1 MTSFILSQ
9 FGYCPLVWMF
19 HSRQLN
25 NRINN
30 IHERALRLVYQD
42 SQSSFGHLLKMNNS
56 FTIHKRNVQTLAIEL
71 YKVAYGISPKIMRLV
86 FPTKENEQYPWND
99 IFKRCNVKT
108 VSWGTETL
116 SHIGPKIWSIIP
128 LSLKKLP
135 YKEFRKAIRSW
146 DPEGCPCRMC
156 KYYLQGV
163 GFINVVN

>member
-42 SQSSFGHLLKMNNS
+42 SQSSFDHLLKMNNL

-71 YKVAYGISPKIMRLV
+71 YKVAYGISPKIMTLV
-86 FPTKENEQYPWND
+86 FPTKENAQYPWND
-99 IFKRCNVKT
+99 IFKTFNVKT
-108 VSWGTETL
+108 VPWATETL
-116 SHIGPKIWSIIP
+116 SHIGPKI
-128 LSLKKLP
+128 
-135 YKEFRKAIRSW
+135 
-146 DPEGCPCRMC
+146 
-156 KYYLQGV
+156 
-163 GFINVVN
+163 

>member
-1 MTSFILSQ
+1 
-9 FGYCPLVWMF
+9 MF

-71 YKVAYGISPKIMRLV
+71 YKVAYGISPKIMTLV

-99 IFKRCNVKT
+99 IFK
-108 VSWGTETL
+108 TL
-116 SHIGPKIWSIIP
+116 
-128 LSLKKLP
+128 
-135 YKEFRKAIRSW
+135 
-146 DPEGCPCRMC
+146 M
-156 KYYLQGV
+156 
-163 GFINVVN
+163 